1 MSEGAKSTDA
11 PAGLTKSPW
20 EPLQNQ
26 LFLAIWIA
34 ATASNIGTWIQTI
47 GEKWQMAE
55 LTKSPLLISLIETGS
70 TLPMLALAMA
80 AGAIADILD
89 RRKLLIA
96 AQAYMMIV
104 AAALAALTFTHHINP
119 GVLLIMSLLLGI
131 GVAVN
136 APTWSAAISEIL
148 PRAQI
153 PAGVTLN
160 SASYNVS
167 RAVGPALGGMVV
179 GLMGPG
185 WAFALN
191 AVSFL
196 GTVLV
201 LRHWDRKAA
210 PTDLPAERFAAA
222 MKVGLRYV
230 RNSRPLQVILLRS
243 FGFVWF
249 AGIIFSL
256 TPSLAIH
263 ELNLSSSAFSLLMG
277 CIGVG
282 AVLAT
287 VFFAPLRARFT
298 TNQLL
303 AGSTLVFASAL
314 FCIALWPKP
323 LYTGIALFFCGM
335 GWNATL
341 STINTG
347 IQLSVPPWVKARAFG
362 AYITT
367 WGGAMALGAAF
378 WGAVAQRVGLVRTF
392 GIAAA
397 GMVLVLLLIGRL
409 HIEALEHQVDLSPH
423 REEPHPAAPIPPEA
437 GPILVS
443 LEYRIPQEKAA
454 AFRKAMGE
462 VRRIRIR
469 DGAVRWSLF
478 HEPPSLDGTQ
488 VFLESYFSSS
498 WGEHLRQHHR
508 ATVEDRVHIAAAYRL
523 DPHGRPIV
531 RHMVAAVEEQ
541 SSLLDYFLG

>member
-1 MSEGAKSTDA
+1 MTETAPSSGA
-11 PAGLTKSPW
+11 PEGLTRNPW
-20 EPLQNQ
+20 HALRNK

-47 GEKWQMAE
+47 AEKWQMAE

-70 TLPMLALAMA
+70 TLPMLGLALA

-89 RRKLLIA
+89 RRKLLIT
-96 AQAYMMIV
+96 AQAYMMLV
-104 AAALAALTFTHHINP
+104 AGGLAVLTFTHHITP
-119 GVLLIMSLLLGI
+119 AVLLGMSLLLGI
-131 GVAVN
+131 GAAVN
-136 APTWSAAISEIL
+136 APTWSAIIPELL
-148 PRAQI
+148 PRRHI
-153 PAGVTLN
+153 PSGVTLN

-167 RAVGPALGGMVV
+167 RAVGPALGGLVV

-191 AVSFL
+191 AISFL
-196 GTVLV
+196 GTVMV
-201 LRHWDRKAA
+201 LKGWRRKAA

-230 RNSRPLQVILLRS
+230 RNSQPLQVILLRA

-263 ELNLSSSAFSLLMG
+263 KLSLGSSAFGLLMG
-277 CIGVG
+277 CIGAG

-287 VFFAPLRARFT
+287 LFFAPLRARFS

-303 AGSTLVFASAL
+303 AGFTLLFASGL
-314 FCIALWPKP
+314 L
-323 LYTGIALFFCGM
+323 LIALFPRPLTVATGLFLCGM
-335 GWNATL
+335 GWNSTL

-362 AYITT
+362 TYITT

-378 WGAVAQRVGLVRTF
+378 WGAVAQRIGLVKTF
-392 GIAAA
+392 GFAAA

-409 HIEALEHQVDLSPH
+409 RIEALDHQVDLSPH
-423 REEPHPAAPIPPEA
+423 HPEPHPAAPIHPEA
-437 GPILVS
+437 GPILIS
-443 LEYRIPQEKAA
+443 LEYRIPLGKAT
-454 AFRKAMGE
+454 AFREAMQE

-478 HEPPSLDGTQ
+478 LEPPAADGTQ

-508 ATVEDRVHIAAAYRL
+508 ATVEDRIHLASAYRM
-523 DPHGRPIV
+523 DPHGRPKV
-531 RHMVAAVEEQ
+531 RHLVAAVEED

>member
-1 MSEGAKSTDA
+1 MSESAHATDA
-11 PAGLTKSPW
+11 PEGLTRSPW
-20 EPLQNQ
+20 GPLRNK

-96 AQAYMMIV
+96 AQAYMMLV
-104 AAALAALTFTHHINP
+104 AGALAGLTFTHRISP
-119 GVLLIMSLLLGI
+119 AVLLIMSLLLGI
-131 GVAVN
+131 GAAVN
-136 APTWSAAISEIL
+136 APTWSALIPEIL
-148 PRAQI
+148 PRRQI

-167 RAVGPALGGMVV
+167 RAVGPALGGFVV
-179 GLMGPG
+179 GWLGPG

-191 AVSFL
+191 AVSFM
-196 GTVLV
+196 GTVMV
-201 LRHWDRKAA
+201 LGSWKRRAA
-210 PTDLPAERFAAA
+210 STDLPAERFTAA
-222 MKVGLRYV
+222 MKVGVRYV
-230 RNSRPLQVILLRS
+230 RNSRPLQVILLRAL
-243 FGFVWF
+243 GFVWF

-263 ELNLSSSAFSLLMG
+263 QLSLGSSAFGLLMG
-277 CIGVG
+277 CIGAG

-287 VFFAPLRARFT
+287 AFFAPMRARFS

-303 AGSTLVFASAL
+303 AGSTLVFAAALSSIAL
-314 FCIALWPKP
+314 FPKP
-323 LYTGIALFFCGM
+323 VPVAIALFFCGV
-335 GWNATL
+335 GWNSTL

-362 AYITT
+362 TYITT

-378 WGAVAQRVGLVRTF
+378 WGAMAQRLGLLKTF

-397 GMVLVLLLIGRL
+397 GMVIVLLLIGRL
-409 HIEALEHQVDLSPH
+409 RIEALEHQVDLSPH
-423 REEPHPAAPIPPEA
+423 RSEPHPSAPIRPEA

-443 LEYRIPQEKAA
+443 MEYCVPIDKAA
-454 AFRKAMGE
+454 AFREAMRE

-478 HEPPSLDGTQ
+478 HELPNADGTQ

-508 ATVEDRVHIAAAYRL
+508 ATVEDRAHLAAAYRL
-523 DPHGRPIV
+523 ATQGRPKV
-531 RHMVAAVEEQ
+531 RHLIATVDEQ

>member
-1 MSEGAKSTDA
+1 MSYAATPTDA
-11 PAGLTKSPW
+11 PEGLTCSPW
-20 EPLQNQ
+20 EPLRSK

-70 TLPMLALAMA
+70 TLPMLALALA

-96 AQAYMMIV
+96 AQAYMMLV
-104 AAALAALTFTHHINP
+104 AGALAALTFTRHISP
-119 GVLLIMSLLLGI
+119 AVLLVMSLLLGI
-131 GVAVN
+131 GAAVN
-136 APTWSAAISEIL
+136 APTWSAIIPEIL
-148 PRAQI
+148 PRRQI

-167 RAVGPALGGMVV
+167 RAAGPALGGFVV
-179 GLMGPG
+179 AWMGPG

-191 AVSFL
+191 AVSFM

-201 LRHWDRKAA
+201 LRGWKRKAA
-210 PTDLPAERFAAA
+210 PTDLPAERFTAA
-222 MKVGLRYV
+222 MKVGMRYV
-230 RNSRPLQVILLRS
+230 RNSRPLQVILIRAL
-243 FGFVWF
+243 GFVWF

-263 ELNLSSSAFSLLMG
+263 ELSLSSSAFGLLLG
-277 CIGVG
+277 CIGAG

-287 VFFAPLRARFT
+287 LFFAPLRARFS

-314 FCIALWPKP
+314 LCIALFPRP
-323 LYTGIALFFCGM
+323 VPVGIALFFCGI
-335 GWNATL
+335 GWNSTL
-341 STINTG
+341 STMNTG

-362 AYITT
+362 TYITT

-378 WGAVAQRVGLVRTF
+378 WGAVAQRVGLVRSF
-392 GIAAA
+392 GYAAL
-397 GMVLVLLLIGRL
+397 GMALVLLFIGRL
-409 HIEALEHQVDLSPH
+409 HIDALEHEVDMSPH
-423 REEPHPAAPIPPEA
+423 RSEPHPAAPIPPEA

-443 LEYRIPQEKAA
+443 LEYCIPVDKAP
-454 AFRKAMGE
+454 AFREAMGE

-478 HEPPSLDGTQ
+478 HEPPGAEGTQ

-508 ATVEDRVHIAAAYRL
+508 ATVEDRVHLAAAYRMASQ
-523 DPHGRPIV
+523 GRPKV
-531 RHMVAAVEEQ
+531 RHLVATVDEEA
-541 SSLLDYFLG
+541 SLLDYFLG